1 MPGKSEKETYMSKH
15 QERGRDGLSEQ
26 QTQNL
31 TATSLASAR
40 NAERAAGGQEVAE
53 SSAVD
58 AAQAANGGTEGAPP
72 SNTAPDN
79 CNGGEGFFKAL
90 RWGVD
95 SLYLSYPG
103 ELSKERDAQLK

>member
-1 MPGKSEKETYMSKH
+1 MPGKFRKETDMKKL
-15 QERGRDGLSEQ
+15 QA
-26 QTQNL
+26 QNP
-31 TATSLASAR
+31 TATSLSAAR
-40 NAERAAGGQEVAE
+40 TARDARADGRQEVEEPLA
-53 SSAVD
+53 S
-58 AAQAANGGTEGAPP
+58 GAPP